1 MGAEQV
7 LRQEHDAMSLVMSR
21 ACAHID
27 ACSWAMFYRI
37 AFLICAVNPIVCLV
51 VSKVVPHV
59 QTSSRKQRKKLSMS
73 LLAKKRPR
81 LLLRKRAQVLWNTK
95 KQRKQTHINLKT

>member
-1 MGAEQV
+1 
-7 LRQEHDAMSLVMSR
+7 MSLVMSR

-51 VSKVVPHV
+51 VSKVVPHM
-59 QTSSRKQRKKLSMS
+59 QTSSQTAEEIVNELISKEEAKIAS
-73 LLAKKRPR
+73 AKKGPGTVEHQE
-81 LLLRKRAQVLWNTK
+81 AE
-95 KQRKQTHINLKT
+95 KTNAYKS